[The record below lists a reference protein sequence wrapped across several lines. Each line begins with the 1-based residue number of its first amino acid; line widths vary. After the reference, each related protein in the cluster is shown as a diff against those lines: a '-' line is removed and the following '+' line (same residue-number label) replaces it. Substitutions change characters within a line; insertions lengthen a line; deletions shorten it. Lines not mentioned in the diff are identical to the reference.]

1 MSIQLEYGN
10 IIKIISSNSTYDDKY
25 FFVERL
31 YDDKLVLVSDTEV
44 TLGITD
50 QELDD
55 ASIIEIKIVYKPTH
69 GFISQHKFFIDQWIE
84 IEYQRNPDEGA
95 GDSDKVIGKIIFIE
109 KDILHVKVGEDVFY
123 IPLHRGLP
131 KEILNIKQIQ
141 HKEKKEKEEYQVE
154 DGLLDVLEEEVDV
167 EEQFFYSIEQQK
179 NDFLENVLMYI
190 PVEKRTPKQLKKI
203 YKMINRYIELRDKY
217 TTFSDGIYVNHL
229 HYEQIFQSTVS
240 MQNRMYIPITK
251 NIQVRLSETDLEKP
265 SFFKASDDD
274 WKEAI
279 GQLKDNVPFKRLTDA
294 YETFDPYIYH
304 SKVKNNQI
312 KVNVD
317 RNKDEL
323 KDAYIIDG
331 DIMYPVIADKSF
343 VVDSFLGHP
352 NFYINYSKVNLERSF
367 LMKKSQ
373 FSIHP
378 YYPFI
383 YDTTESS
390 KFECNDTKVIYKNK
404 EETFDTYVK
413 KIIPTLKEY
422 IECSDTYFVN
432 MIDVLNEMN
441 VLRIDELNATNH
453 TIVTQSIDKS
463 VQKIVQNVL
472 KTRAGYLKKQEK
484 YTIIENQQIMDI
496 RNEYEYLSKLKEF
509 YTTSEIF
516 KMTEIDL
523 YKLLT
528 FHYSIKNDVLQKST
542 EAEIAEII
550 EEIKVEKDK
559 PLGERI
565 NKIYQVEEQREGD
578 NYKIIT
584 QDVQTAPDVFISAI
598 ELLHRELVATKEFS
612 HGLDE
617 FIDKVN
623 LLLENGMKYDP
634 KIIPNSK
641 TFKKIKEYLIQH
653 KVVKGDIAFV
663 QKTSKKYIWDGEKW
677 IDFKEDINSGKKLV
691 TVKGEV
697 DPTKLEEEYNKKIV
711 ELIKNIEKDKL
722 KVKELREFYNE
733 ENRKELKIRLKQL
746 IKKKLAHQIK
756 YNTEKLMLE
765 KEELGNKSGVL
776 ESPHE
781 KLRDKILNVYQLD
794 VKYKAIQ
801 IFIEKYCK
809 RTKDPYWYYCIDTNV
824 KLLPSFFQKMA
835 TAYLITNN
843 YENVT
848 EQICLDQ
855 GAISDNGDKWVDK
868 YSGYIIKNIEFDYDE
883 GYTETGFK
891 YISRGVIENQV
902 EKEEEDPIMNSIR
915 AIVKYSGLSEVDD
928 SDLEWIHTHVRI
940 SVSRASR
947 TTKEKTATNSLYVI
961 AIVSVVLVY
970 IQTLKIIKF
979 IKPFPNCKLS
989 FDGFPLKPDNTNGIK
1004 YMSCILFKME
1014 KPDLPFSSVRR
1025 MKLDEIEKAMHD
1037 FISKFLVNNPEI
1049 NEKLIERSMYKEE
1062 PIEIIP
1068 YSTWKL
1074 FLPRLKPFTP
1084 VVYENIGQTYDDI
1097 MYYLS
1102 FIIQHKINKHVST
1115 QPPILINHTQTP
1127 YLMNT
1132 CCNEENN
1139 THLYFLTKDPS
1150 IGDDLTEIRKL
1161 HKLNKQLQ
1169 RRLAHPFLFSGENT
1183 KKVIIP
1189 ITSKLEEETLFLGLI
1204 HLLNFDNSLPIPVTL
1219 TKFGITKPEHYNKN
1233 DDLKLKIRK
1242 LKEHGYDITEE
1253 MLYDM
1258 LQSSAIMIRKNGN
1271 RKEEEEQEI
1280 DDPLFPLDDPKI
1292 KNKVYAMTTR
1302 MNEECNRIAKTKD
1315 YELCLSMEFKS
1326 EKRSLTV
1333 PVEIEHFTYMYQ
1345 VLYNKIQSLINFA
1358 QMVSS
1363 SKNVEDA
1370 TCEHWKLSSFH
1381 YSDIDEFV
1389 NSYYTPLKGFFKNE
1403 ELRRTL
1409 DDLPLDKYTK
1419 MLKITQLSIKDPEVK
1434 FLVYKYI
1441 FVSIYHLY
1449 LTSGKKI
1456 VRQYL
1461 DAITSLFN
1469 KENKRALNFD
1479 LTTIKYEVK
1488 ISKKSEAEIK
1498 KTYFS
1503 KLGKDELVSENT
1515 MKNLKL
1521 GKWGVGLQ
1529 KSMFEYDKDTY
1540 LQDKMA
1546 ANEVVEMINSESN
1559 IEAIPGTA
1567 ADADAEIERIETFEP
1582 LEDEY
1587 AIMPEDDDYGEVDGV
1602 EFDGDEAY

>member
-1 MSIQLEYGN
+1 MSTLEYGN
-10 IIKIISSNSTYDDKY
+10 IIKIISTNSTYDDKY

-31 YDDKLVLVSDTEV
+31 YDDKIVLVSDTEV

-55 ASIIEIKIVYKPTH
+55 SSIIEIKIVYKPTY
-69 GFISQHKFFIDQWIE
+69 GFIAQHKFFVDQWIE
-84 IEYQRNPDEGA
+84 IDYKKD
-95 GDSDKVIGKIIFIE
+95 GDSESESEKVIGQIIFIE
-109 KDILHVKVGEDVFY
+109 KDILHVKVGEDFFY

-131 KEILNIKQIQ
+131 KEIVGIKQIQ
-141 HKEKKEKEEYQVE
+141 HKEKIKVEDQE
-154 DGLLDVLEEEVDV
+154 DGLLDVLEEEVDI

-179 NDFLENVLMYI
+179 SDFLENILMYI

-240 MQNRMYIPITK
+240 MQNRMYIPISK
-251 NIQVRLSETDLEKP
+251 NIQVRLSETELEKP
-265 SFFKASDDD
+265 SFFKSSDDD
-274 WKEAI
+274 WKESI
-279 GQLKDNVPFKRLTDA
+279 GQLKDNVPFKKVTDV

-312 KVNVD
+312 KVSV
-317 RNKDEL
+317 KDELKDSL

-331 DIMYPVIADKSF
+331 DILYPIIADKSF
-343 VVDSFLGHP
+343 VVDSFLAHP
-352 NFYINYSKVNLERSF
+352 NFYINYSKIKLERSF

-383 YDTTESS
+383 YDTIESN
-390 KFECNDTKVIYKNK
+390 KFDCNDSRVLYKNK
-404 EETFDTYVK
+404 EESFDSYVK
-413 KIIPTLKEY
+413 KIIPSLKEY

-472 KTRAGYLKKQEK
+472 KTRSGYLKKHEK
-484 YTIIENQQIMDI
+484 YTIVENQQIMDI

-528 FHYSIKNDVLQKST
+528 FHYSIKNDALQKST
-542 EAEIAEII
+542 EAEIEEII

-559 PLGERI
+559 PISERI
-565 NKIYQVEEQREGD
+565 NKIYEVEEQREAD
-578 NYKIIT
+578 NYKLVI
-584 QDVQTAPDVFISAI
+584 QDVQTAPDIFISAI

-612 HGLDE
+612 RGLDE
-617 FIDKVN
+617 FIDKVY
-623 LLLENGMKYDP
+623 LLLENGMKYNP
-634 KIIPNSK
+634 SIISNSK
-641 TFKKIKEYLIQH
+641 TFKKIKEYLIKF

-663 QKTSKKYIWDGEKW
+663 KKTSKKYIWDGEKW
-677 IDFKEDINSGKKLV
+677 IDFKEDAVTKKLV

-697 DPTKLEEEYNKKIV
+697 DPTKLEDEYNKRIV

-746 IKKKLAHQIK
+746 IKKNLAHQLK
-756 YNTEKLMLE
+756 YNTEKLILE
-765 KEELGNKSGVL
+765 KEELGNKSGIL

-781 KLRDKILNVYQLD
+781 KLRDKILKVYQLD
-794 VKYKAIQ
+794 IKYKAIQ
-801 IFIEKYCK
+801 LFIEKYCK

-824 KLLPSFFQKMA
+824 KLLPTFFQKMA
-835 TAYLITNN
+835 SSYLITNN
-843 YENVT
+843 YETVT

-891 YISRGVIENQV
+891 YVSRSIIENQV

-915 AIVKYSGLSEVDD
+915 AIVKYSGLSEVED
-928 SDLEWIHTHVRI
+928 SDLEWIHTHVKI

-947 TTKEKTATNSLYVI
+947 NTKEKTATNSLYVI
-961 AIVSVVLVY
+961 AIVSVVFTY
-970 IQTLKIIKF
+970 IQTLKKIKF

-1014 KPDLPFSSVRR
+1014 KPDLPFSSIRR
-1025 MKLDEIEKAMHD
+1025 MKLDEIEKAIHD
-1037 FISKFLVNNPEI
+1037 FISKFLINNPEI
-1049 NEKLIERSMYKEE
+1049 NEKLIERALYKEE
-1062 PIEIIP
+1062 PIDIIP

-1084 VVYENIGQTYDDI
+1084 VVYENIGQTYEDN
-1097 MYYLS
+1097 MYYYS
-1102 FIIQHKINKHVST
+1102 FKIQHKINKHVST
-1115 QPPILINHTQTP
+1115 QPPILINHSQTP

-1139 THLYFLTKDPS
+1139 THRYFLIKDPS
-1150 IGDDLTEIRKL
+1150 IGDDLKEIHKL
-1161 HKLNKQLQ
+1161 HKLNKQIN
-1169 RRLAHPFLFSGENT
+1169 RRLSHPFLFSGENT

-1204 HLLNFDNSLPIPVTL
+1204 QLLNFDNSIPIPVTL
-1219 TKFGITKPEHYNKN
+1219 TKFGIIKPEHYNKN
-1233 DDLKLKIRK
+1233 DELKLKIRK
-1242 LKEHGYDITEE
+1242 LKEHGYEIREE

-1258 LQSSAIMIRKNGN
+1258 LQSSATIIRNKPT
-1271 RKEEEEQEI
+1271 KEEKQDIDI

-1292 KNKVYAMTTR
+1292 KNKVYAMTR
-1302 MNEECNRIAKTKD
+1302 QMNDECIRIAKTKE
-1315 YELCLSMEFKS
+1315 YELSLSMDFKS

-1333 PVEIEHFTYMYQ
+1333 PVEVEHFTYMNQ
-1345 VLYNKIQSLINFA
+1345 ILYNKIQSFIGFSE
-1358 QMVSS
+1358 MVESN
-1363 SKNVEDA
+1363 KNIE
-1370 TCEHWKLSSFH
+1370 TPICKHWNLSDYH
-1381 YSDIDEFV
+1381 YSDITGFV
-1389 NSYYTPLKGFFKNE
+1389 TSYYTPLLGFFKNE
-1403 ELRRTL
+1403 ELKIAL
-1409 DDLPLDKYTK
+1409 QEIPLDKYKK
-1419 MLKITQLSIKDPEVK
+1419 MLKMIQLSVKDPEVK

-1449 LTSGKKI
+1449 LTSDKKI
-1456 VRQYL
+1456 VKQYL
-1461 DAITSLFN
+1461 DAITLLFN
-1469 KENKRALNFD
+1469 KENKRALDFD

-1521 GKWGVGLQ
+1521 GKWGIGLQ

-1546 ANEVVEMINSESN
+1546 ANEVVEMINSEST
-1559 IEAIPGTA
+1559 IELTPGIDDIP
-1567 ADADAEIERIETFEP
+1567 ETFEP

-1587 AIMPEDDDYGEVDGV
+1587 ALMPEDDDYGEVDGI
-1602 EFDGDEAY
+1602 EFDGDEGY